1 MKEEI
6 ASSVSADFDQGRRD
20 ALKAAG
26 MVGVGGLLAAFA
38 SSSLGAMIGS
48 GKTPPQAEGPF
59 YPVKDQQDKD
69 ADMTMVRG
77 RSEAALGQRV
87 FLSGQVVDVDSGTA
101 ISGAMVEFWQ
111 ACESGKYNHPRDPNT
126 APLDPNFQYWSQV
139 RTDGKG
145 TFTLKTIRP
154 GAYPA
159 GDGWVRPPHIHVKVH
174 KPGYPSLTTQIYFA
188 GDPLNDKDHI
198 LQGLTSE
205 QQNLVVIDFVEG
217 SSAKYGS
224 ILRGSWTVYLQKFQ
238 SEFAGASRSI
248 GATPEID

>member
-1 MKEEI
+1 MTEKTQVQ
-6 ASSVSADFDQGRRD
+6 ANAGFDQGRRD

-26 MVGVGGLLAAFA
+26 MAGVGGLLAAFA
-38 SSSLGAMIGS
+38 SSSLGAALAG

-59 YPVKDQQDKD
+59 YPVKDQLDKD

-87 FLSGQVVDVDSGTA
+87 FLSGQVVDVDSGKE

-217 SSAKYGS
+217 SSEKYGS